1 MKKVLIVDDDP
12 SILKIAS
19 IRLRAEGVEILTASD
34 GSEGL
39 RLVRE
44 HRPAVVVLDLMMPKV
59 HGFTVLQQIRGD
71 PALRQIKV
79 LVTSAKGYAADVE
92 RAQQLGADRY
102 LHKPYDL
109 QEFWEM
115 VAELL
120 GERKARFW
128 VRFWGT
134 RGSIATPGPGTVKY
148 GGNTACTEVR
158 CGQQLLVLDAGT
170 GIRMLG
176 LSWNEEFEG
185 RPIKGHIFVGHT
197 HWDHIQGFP
206 FFAPAFQAGN
216 EFTIYSLRGAEKPLE
231 RIFRGQMDSDYFPVR
246 LTDLKASLKFSELES
261 DVDLGGPRVSYVFLN
276 HPGLPV
282 GFRIRFEG
290 RSVTYISDH
299 ETYSRLNPGGQTP
312 SPLDLEIARFAANTD
327 LLISEAQYTE
337 EEYES
342 KRGWGHSTFLD
353 VLERAAQARAKSLA
367 VFHHDPS
374 HDDQFLDG
382 MEEFCSKTVQERN
395 YGFRCFLAR
404 EGMTVEV

>member
-12 SILKIAS
+12 SILQIAS
-19 IRLRAEGVEILTASD
+19 MRLRAESVEVLTASD
-34 GSEGL
+34 GAEGL

-44 HRPAVVVLDLMMPKV
+44 HRPAVVVLDLMMPKI
-59 HGFTVLQQIRGD
+59 HGFSVLQQLRSD
-71 PALRQIKV
+71 PALRPVKV
-79 LVTSAKGYAADVE
+79 LVTSAKGYASDVE
-92 RAQQLGADRY
+92 RVQQLGADRY
-102 LHKPYDL
+102 LHKPYNL
-109 QEFWEM
+109 QEFWET

-120 GERKARFW
+120 GERKARFS

-134 RGSIATPGPGTVKY
+134 RGSIATPGPATVKY

-158 CGQQLLVLDAGT
+158 CGQQLLILDAGT

-176 LSWNEEFEG
+176 LSLQEEFEG
-185 RPIKGHIFVGHT
+185 RPFKGHIFVGHT

-206 FFAPAFQAGN
+206 FFGPAFQEGN

-246 LTDLKASLKFSELES
+246 LTEMKAHLIFSELES

-276 HPGLPV
+276 HPGLAV

-299 ETYSRLNPGGQTP
+299 ETYGRLNPDGQHP
-312 SPLDLEIARFAANTD
+312 NPMDVEVVQFAANTD

-337 EEYES
+337 EEYEA

-353 VLERAAQARAKSLA
+353 VLERAAQARAKTLA
-367 VFHHDPS
+367 LFHHDPS
-374 HDDQFLDG
+374 HEDRFLDDV
-382 MEEFCSKTVQERN
+382 EDFCNKTVQERN
-395 YGFRCFLAR
+395 YDFRCFLAR
-404 EGMTVEV
+404 EGMTVEL

>member
-19 IRLRAEGVEILTASD
+19 MRLRAEAVEILTAGD
-34 GSEGL
+34 GAEGL
-39 RLVRE
+39 RLARE

-59 HGFTVLQQIRGD
+59 HGFTVLQQIRED
-71 PALRQIKV
+71 PALRQIKI
-79 LVTSAKGYAADVE
+79 LVTSAKGYASDVE
-92 RAQQLGADRY
+92 RIQQLGADRY
-102 LHKPYDL
+102 LRKPYDL
-109 QEFWEM
+109 QEFWE
-115 VAELL
+115 VVSELL
-120 GERKARFW
+120 GERKARFA

-134 RGSIATPGPGTVKY
+134 RGSIATPGPATVKY

-158 CGQQLLVLDAGT
+158 CGQHLLILDAGT

-176 LSWNEEFEG
+176 LSLNEEFEG
-185 RPIKGHIFVGHT
+185 RPIRGHIFVGHT

-206 FFAPAFQAGN
+206 FFEPAFKAGN

-246 LTDLKASLKFSELES
+246 LTDLKANLKFSELES

-276 HPGLPV
+276 HPGLAV

-299 ETYSRLNPGGQTP
+299 ETYSRLNPEGQTP
-312 SPLDLEIARFAANTD
+312 SPLDLEIARFAANTE
-327 LLISEAQYTE
+327 LLICEAQYTE

-374 HDDQFLDG
+374 HDDRFLDG
-382 MEEFCSKTVQERN
+382 IEEFCSQTVQERN

-404 EGMTVEV
+404 EGMTVEL

>member
-19 IRLRAEGVEILTASD
+19 MRLRAESVEVLTAGD
-34 GSEGL
+34 GAEGL
-39 RLVRE
+39 RMIRE
-44 HRPAVVVLDLMMPKV
+44 HRPAVVVLDLMMPKI
-59 HGFTVLQQIRGD
+59 HGFSVLQQIRSD
-71 PALRQIKV
+71 PALRPVKV
-79 LVTSAKGYAADVE
+79 LVTSAKGYDSDVE
-92 RAQQLGADRY
+92 RIQQLGADRY

-120 GERKARFW
+120 GERKARFS

-134 RGSIATPGPGTVKY
+134 RGSIATPGPATVKY

-158 CGQQLLVLDAGT
+158 CGQHLLILDAGT

-176 LSWNEEFEG
+176 LSLQEEFEG
-185 RPIKGHIFVGHT
+185 RRLKGHIFVGHT

-206 FFAPAFQAGN
+206 FFAPAFNADN
-216 EFTIYSLRGAEKPLE
+216 EFTIYSLHGAEKPLE

-246 LTDLKASLKFSELES
+246 MTDMKANLKFSELES

-276 HPGLPV
+276 HPGLAV

-290 RSVTYISDH
+290 RSLTYISDH
-299 ETYSRLNPGGQTP
+299 ESYGRLNPEGQHP
-312 SPLDLEIARFAANTD
+312 NPMDLEIEQFAANTE

-337 EEYES
+337 EEYEE
-342 KRGWGHSTFLD
+342 KRGWGHSSFLD
-353 VLERAAQARAKSLA
+353 VLERAAHARAKALA

-374 HDDQFLDG
+374 HEDQFLDNV
-382 MEEFCSKTVQERN
+382 EAYCNQTVQERN

-404 EGMTVEV
+404 EGMTVEL